1 MRKTYLIV
9 LLFLIFSSYA
19 FAERIRCASTTSTQN
34 SGLFE
39 YLLPVFERGS
49 GIKVD
54 VIAVGTGA
62 AFEIGKRGDA
72 DVLLVHSKS
81 DELRLVN
88 EGYFVERHD
97 VMYNDFIVVGP
108 PGDPAGIAG
117 FRSAVKAFSIIDRK
131 GGLFVSRSDNSG
143 THKKETTI
151 WKASDVIV
159 KGKKWYLEV
168 GQGMGKTLRIANEK
182 RAYTLTDRG
191 AWLALKDREG
201 LDMMIV
207 VEGDRMLFN
216 QYGIMIVNPAM
227 HSHVKYDAAMKFVEF
242 LVSQKGRNAIAS
254 FKDSKGNQLFYPNA
268 RSQ

>member
-1 MRKTYLIV
+1 M
-9 LLFLIFSSYA
+9 
-19 FAERIRCASTTSTQN
+19 
-34 SGLFE
+34 
-39 YLLPVFERGS
+39 
-49 GIKVD
+49 
-54 VIAVGTGA
+54 
-62 AFEIGKRGDA
+62 
-72 DVLLVHSKS
+72 
-81 DELRLVN
+81 
-88 EGYFVERHD
+88 
-97 VMYNDFIVVGP
+97 
-108 PGDPAGIAG
+108 
-117 FRSAVKAFSIIDRK
+117 
-131 GGLFVSRSDNSG
+131 
-143 THKKETTI
+143 
-151 WKASDVIV
+151 IV